1 MEHISEE
8 QVTFSRRPTMVLLVL
23 LFLVIGAAFLTQLI
37 PYRQIIDSNR
47 QVSAARAELVA
58 LEADNE
64 VLAADV
70 AALETPEEI
79 EKLAREKLGYARPGE
94 TAYVVLDPPL
104 SASPTSRAEPEP
116 ALEDERTWVE
126 RVWDFLSGGDVGTPP

>member
-1 MEHISEE
+1 M
-8 QVTFSRRPTMVLLVL
+8 TLTRRPTMILLVL

-47 QVSAARAELVA
+47 QVASAQAQLSD
-58 LEADNE
+58 LEAENQQ
-64 VLAADV
+64 LQADV

-94 TAYVVLDPPL
+94 TAYVVLDPP
-104 SASPTSRAEPEP
+104 ASDVQAP
-116 ALEDERTWVE
+116 AAGSVPAVAVERTWVE
-126 RVWDFLSGGDVGTPP
+126 RVWDFLSGGDVGS

>member
-1 MEHISEE
+1 M
-8 QVTFSRRPTMVLLVL
+8 TLSRRPTVLLLVL

-47 QVSAARAELVA
+47 QVSSAQAELAA

-94 TAYVVLDPPL
+94 TAYVVLDPPAPANAPARID
-104 SASPTSRAEPEP
+104 SEPV
-116 ALEDERTWVE
+116 LEDERTWVE
-126 RVWDFLSGGDVGTPP
+126 RVWDFVSGGDVGSQP

>member
-1 MEHISEE
+1 M
-8 QVTFSRRPTMVLLVL
+8 TFTRRPTMILLVL

-47 QVSAARAELVA
+47 QVASAQAQLAA
-58 LEADNE
+58 LEAENQQ
-64 VLAADV
+64 LQADV

-94 TAYVVLDPPL
+94 TAYVVLDPP
-104 SASPTSRAEPEP
+104 ASGVLAPTAESDP
-116 ALEDERTWVE
+116 AEVIDRTWVE
-126 RVWDFLSGGDVGTPP
+126 RVWDFLSGGDVGS

>member
-1 MEHISEE
+1 M
-8 QVTFSRRPTMVLLVL
+8 TLSRRPTMVLLVL

-47 QVSAARAELVA
+47 QVESAQTQLAELRAE
-58 LEADNE
+58 NE

-94 TAYVVLDPPL
+94 TAYVVLDPPA
-104 SASPTSRAEPEP
+104 SALTPDAVEPEP
-116 ALEDERTWVE
+116 VAVDDRTWVE
-126 RVWDFLSGGDVGTPP
+126 RVWDFLSGGDVGSAS

>member
-1 MEHISEE
+1 M
-8 QVTFSRRPTMVLLVL
+8 TLTRRPTLVLIVL

-47 QVSAARAELVA
+47 QVESAQTELTA
-58 LEADNE
+58 LEEENLLLE
-64 VLAADV
+64 ADV

-94 TAYVVLDPPL
+94 TAYVVLDPPR
-104 SASPTSRAEPEP
+104 SNPSVAHADSDKSFGP
-116 ALEDERTWVE
+116 ERTWVE
-126 RVWDFLSGGDVGTPP
+126 RIWDFISGGDVGT